1 MLGMFDKKKVLR
13 SVSLGMSTVVLV
25 GAGLLSGCSAAPTDN
40 GTGSAGNVTPSPSPS
55 VQENKTDKIMPEFMA
70 LVGEKT
76 KPAVLIEFM
85 DKNIAAVSKDDASKM
100 LMELEKVQQDY
111 QKVLEEKYYAANIQE
126 SLGKIYSKDMS
137 LDKINDTQDPALKSL
152 LKETLSMGYK
162 VETAEGMFFP
172 IQDYGYLKK
181 FSPYA
186 GDDIKAYIDIMA
198 VESEKVP
205 AKDAALVITWDEV
218 LERAFSQEAYIE
230 KYGSSPK
237 LDSVKELYGKYRTFI
252 LFGLNNT
259 PLFSYEDKV
268 MDKEARTA
276 YEKAVKDN
284 GDSALGQLLESYM
297 KVIEKNG
304 YKLTDEVDKFRKGI
318 DEKK

>member
-1 MLGMFDKKKVLR
+1 MFDKKKVLR

-25 GAGLLSGCSAAPTDN
+25 GAGLLSGCSPAPADN
-40 GTGSAGNVTPSPSPS
+40 GTGGAGNVTPSPSPT
-55 VQENKTDKIMPEFMA
+55 VQENKNDKIMPGFMA
-70 LVGEKT
+70 LLGEKT
-76 KPAVLIEFM
+76 KPAVLIEYM
-85 DKNIAAVSKDDASKM
+85 DKNIAAVSKEDASRM
-100 LMELEKVQQDY
+100 LMELEKAQQNY
-111 QKVLEEKYYAANIQE
+111 QKTLEEKYYAANIQE
-126 SLGKIYSKDMS
+126 SLGKIFSKDMS
-137 LDKINDTQDPALKSL
+137 LDKINDTQDPALKKL
-152 LKETLSMGYK
+152 LEETGSMGYK

-205 AKDAALVITWDEV
+205 AKDAALVISWDEV

-230 KYGSSPK
+230 KYSSSPK
-237 LDSVKELYGKYRTFI
+237 LDSVKELYSKYRTFI

-259 PLFSYEDKV
+259 PLFAYEDKA
-268 MDKEARTA
+268 MDKEARA
-276 YEKAVKDN
+276 AFEKAAKGND
-284 GDSALGQLLESYM
+284 GSGLGQLLGSYM

-304 YKLTDEVDKFRKGI
+304 YKLTDEVDNFRKKI
-318 DEKK
+318 DDKK